1 MTLMTLFSNHPV
13 TLDRSKDSPSIPFWA
28 AVLAFNSSRF
38 GRAVTIFAAS
48 FSTLFGAAAL
58 FFMLVAAGII
68 FAFLYTWRNEAQRK
82 FFKLPFD
89 LSWNIWTFLSV
100 AYLFYGVLE
109 HGSDLKAFLDS
120 LDPVLLTVMFS
131 WACSTAVAR
140 AAISLSDVCT
150 LRRKPK

>member
-1 MTLMTLFSNHPV
+1 MTLMTLLNHPV
-13 TLDRSKDSPSIPFWA
+13 TLDSSKDSPSIPFWA
-28 AVLAFNSSRF
+28 AVLAFILPVL
-38 GRAVTIFAAS
+38 GAVAIFAAS
-48 FSTLFGAAAL
+48 FSTLFGAAAP